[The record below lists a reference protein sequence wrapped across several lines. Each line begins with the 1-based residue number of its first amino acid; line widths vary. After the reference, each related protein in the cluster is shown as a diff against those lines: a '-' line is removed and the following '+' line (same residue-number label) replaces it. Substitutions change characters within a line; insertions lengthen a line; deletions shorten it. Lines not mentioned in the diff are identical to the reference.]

1 MGKKILLRDQESCVT
16 NGGTTTKYSSLGRDA
31 SQGDL
36 ISAFFVCF
44 SCRDLIY
51 SYKIEAWDWKNDN
64 IWLQLMMQL
73 MMQPLS

>member
-1 MGKKILLRDQESCVT
+1 MGKEILLRDQESCVT

-51 SYKIEAWDWKNDN
+51 SYKIEA
-64 IWLQLMMQL
+64 
-73 MMQPLS
+73 